1 MLSYICRF
9 ISTKKLI
16 ESDGFRSACNSESG
30 LVVWSL
36 QIYWS
41 KVEERG
47 LQSSIHTSTQ
57 GKLLSRWK
65 NALKSRVRCCY
76 HLPSA
81 YQLLTVTCH
90 RQADHSHGIL
100 FLKPISKDDGAETPW
115 PRAKRKREQ
124 HRSFIREKNR
134 LYICL
139 ADTINLSSVK
149 VQSS

>member
-1 MLSYICRF
+1 MM
-9 ISTKKLI
+9 
-16 ESDGFRSACNSESG
+16 GFDVHVILRLGWYFAT
-30 LVVWSL
+30 LSL

-57 GKLLSRWK
+57 GKLLSRWRFK
-65 NALKSRVRCCY
+65 KALKSRVRCCY

-81 YQLLTVTCH
+81 CRWLTVTYH
-90 RQADHSHGIL
+90 RQADHSHSIL

-115 PRAKRKREQ
+115 PRAKRKGEQ

-139 ADTINLSSVK
+139 ADTSNLSSVK